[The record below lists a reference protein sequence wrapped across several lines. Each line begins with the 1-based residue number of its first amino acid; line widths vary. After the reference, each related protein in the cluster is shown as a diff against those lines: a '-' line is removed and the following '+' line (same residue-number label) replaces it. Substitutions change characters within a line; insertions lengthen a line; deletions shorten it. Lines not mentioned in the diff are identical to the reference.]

1 LPLTNL
7 SNDTEQEY
15 FTDGMTD
22 ILITELMEIGSLRVI
37 SRTSVMQFKGV
48 KKPLP
53 EIAKQLGVDAVVTAS
68 VMKSGPRVRITA
80 QLVDGSTDQHLW
92 ANSYERE
99 LSDVLAM
106 QGEVAR
112 AIAEEVQAYLTPREA
127 GRLSRRRKIIPAALD
142 AYLRGRHHWDRFTQ
156 ESLLKS
162 IESFEH
168 ATQLDPEYAAAYSGI
183 AEAWTGL
190 FFMGASPFDEAIP
203 TARQAATK
211 ALTLDDYSAEAHH
224 AMAVVYYHEWNWKGA
239 GEENQKAIS
248 VNPSYSTSYVLS
260 TNICRHL
267 GRADESI
274 IAAKKGLEVDP
285 LAMITN
291 QMLASAYVNARK
303 YDLAIVQYQKALEL
317 HPNDSTLL
325 YHLGWAYV
333 YAGATDKGIEAIENS
348 LALEGGDPK
357 LSPDLAYIDALI
369 GKKDEARRILGRVL
383 ELART
388 YQVSPGLIAMMY
400 IGLNEREQALIW
412 LEKAYREHS
421 PMMAWLKAD
430 PRFDRIRPEP
440 RFQELMR
447 RVALI

>member
-1 LPLTNL
+1 
-7 SNDTEQEY
+7 
-15 FTDGMTD
+15 
-22 ILITELMEIGSLRVI
+22 
-37 SRTSVMQFKGV
+37 
-48 KKPLP
+48 
-53 EIAKQLGVDAVVTAS
+53 
-68 VMKSGPRVRITA
+68 MKSGPQVRITA
-80 QLVDGSTDQHLW
+80 QLVDGSTDQQLW
-92 ANSYERE
+92 AKSYERE

-112 AIAEEVQAYLTPREA
+112 AIADEVHAYLTPREL
-127 GRLSRRRKIIPAALD
+127 GRLSRSRKIIPAALD
-142 AYLRGRHHWDRFTQ
+142 AYLLGRHHWDLFTQ

-168 ATQLDPEYAAAYSGI
+168 ATRLDPEYAAAHSGI

-211 ALTLDDYSAEAHH
+211 ALALDDYSAEAHH
-224 AMAVVYYHEWNWKGA
+224 AIAVVYYHEWNWKRA
-239 GEENQKAIS
+239 EEENQKAIS

-260 TNICRHL
+260 TNIYRHL

-274 IAAKKGLEVDP
+274 TAAKKGLEVDP
-285 LAMITN
+285 LAMIPN

-333 YAGATDKGIEAIENS
+333 YSGATDKGAEAIANS
-348 LALEGGDPK
+348 LALEGGDPQ
-357 LSPDLAYIDALI
+357 LSPDLAYIDART
-369 GKKDEARRILGRVL
+369 GKKGEARRILGRVL
-383 ELART
+383 DLART
-388 YQVSPGLIAMMY
+388 YEVSPGLIAMMY
-400 IGLNEREQALIW
+400 IGLNDREQALTW
-412 LEKAYREHS
+412 LEKAYQQHS
-421 PMMAWLKAD
+421 PMMAWLKVD
-430 PRFDRIRPEP
+430 PRFDGIRSEP

-447 RVALI
+447 RVGLI